1 MNGPPRYNYEQLRG
15 EVNKQL
21 LDKEMPS
28 HLYKSTDAIFRIV
41 DSIVKTEGKGWAAQ
55 VLDNEGK
62 PMLTLEEQ
70 QKFTDA
76 FQPYIEIIID
86 YFDEPKIVGGEIKPY
101 IPNVEKLS
109 GMSKNFLKKKVS
121 DVTGVIDDP
130 TKMMGP
136 DDLYDKI
143 IKKIGSIDS
152 TVNEYASKYGV
163 LRLEEEH
170 DVAPDPRIIP
180 EPAAIAISE
189 GVFALSTA
197 AGFPISPVV
206 TKDVLS
212 KIKIPFRTIIFVIYL
227 ALDVA
232 RITMAVTDRPTARKV
247 LSVILSILELLKGD
261 WKKSI
266 LTFVGFYGMTPLLAG
281 TVMKAFLTLFRKL
294 SPQLQF
300 YITYGTLDV
309 TKSLIIGTLLSIF
322 QVTAPEEVRL
332 PMIEILEK
340 IANRKAE
347 MDGELVEKGLSAR
360 PDYLSPTFEDFNNIQ
375 AVMSDTAYI
384 CSCEFEE
391 LIKVVNKS
399 AIIKII
405 LQILRVPVTDEYK
418 KYICGDGE
426 CKPFV
431 NLVVDQSIKEKERQ
445 DKLAEPTTLE
455 LPIQLNPNNV
465 LTKPVKKAQEK
476 LETAAQ
482 DVSDATQSAVTGALS
497 GLLPGLKSKNESNP
511 IEAVNENSEEKPKIT
526 KDNNNPMPIRGGR
539 ILHSRL
545 KKKISA

>member
-1 MNGPPRYNYEQLRG
+1 MNGPPKYSYDQLRE
-15 EVNKQL
+15 EVNKEL
-21 LDKEMPS
+21 LSKDMSS

-41 DSIVKTEGKGWAAQ
+41 DAIVKTEGNNWAAQ

-62 PMLTLEEQ
+62 PMLTPEEQ
-70 QKFTDA
+70 KKFTEA
-76 FQPYIEIIID
+76 FQPYVESIID
-86 YFDEPKIVGGEIKPY
+86 FFDNPKVRGGEIKPY

-109 GMSKNFLKKKVS
+109 GMSKNFLKKKAS
-121 DVTGVIDDP
+121 EVTGVVNDP

-136 DDLYDKI
+136 DDLYAKI
-143 IKKIGSIDS
+143 IQKIGSIDS
-152 TVNEYASKYGV
+152 TVNDYASKYGI

-170 DVAPDPRIIP
+170 DLEPDPRIIP

-189 GVFALSTA
+189 GIFALSSA
-197 AGFPISPVV
+197 AGFPISPAV
-206 TKDVLS
+206 TKEVLS
-212 KIKIPFRTIIFVIYL
+212 KIKIPFRTIVFVIFL

-281 TVMKAFLTLFRKL
+281 TIMKAFLTLFRRL

-300 YITYGTLDV
+300 YITYGTLDI
-309 TKSLIIGTLLSIF
+309 TKSLMIGTLLSIF

-332 PMIEILEK
+332 PMIEVLEK
-340 IANRKAE
+340 IAKRKAE
-347 MDGELVEKGLSAR
+347 MDGELVDQGLSAR
-360 PDYLSPTFEDFNNIQ
+360 PDYLSPTFEDLNNIQ

-391 LIKVVNKS
+391 LIKVVDKS
-399 AIIKII
+399 AVIKII
-405 LQILRVPVTDEYK
+405 LQILRVPVTEEYR
-418 KYICGDGE
+418 KYICGDGP

-431 NLVVDQSIKEKERQ
+431 NLVVDQSIKDKQRQ
-445 DKLAEPTTLE
+445 EELSKPTTLE
-455 LPIQLNPNNV
+455 LPIQLNPDDI
-465 LTKPVKKAQEK
+465 LTKPVQAAKEK
-476 LETAAQ
+476 IQETAKG
-482 DVSDATQSAVTGALS
+482 VSNATQSAVTEAITS
-497 GLLPGLKSKNESNP
+497 VLPGLKPENKEEDPES
-511 IEAVNENSEEKPKIT
+511 ENKEEEPAALEE
-526 KDNNNPMPIRGGR
+526 NNNPKPVRGGR

-545 KKKISA
+545 NKKFIA